1 MILHGILSWSMFTVK
16 FLQRQINIILR
27 TSGPQ
32 DLRTS
37 GPQAFRTSGPQD
49 LRMLLSLSLSL
60 SNVPTMHPHAYIDSL
75 PHYPMPHSPKILQS
89 INAPSYRPTAALPP
103 YNTTIE
109 TLGDSR
115 IRPNETPGDSHIR
128 PNETLGDN
136 ACYASLLILYYLR
149 TSGCCS
155 LSLSLYHA
163 YI

>member
-1 MILHGILSWSMFTVK
+1 MPFSKSVLQMILHGILSWSMFTVK
-16 FLQRQINIILR
+16 FLQRQNKYYIE
-27 TSGPQ
+27 

-37 GPQAFRTSGPQD
+37 GCC
-49 LRMLLSLSLSL
+49 SLSFSIKCTHRA
-60 SNVPTMHPHAYIDSL
+60 PMHPHAYIDSL
-75 PHYPMPHSPKILQS
+75 PHYPMPHCPKILQS

-155 LSLSLYHA
+155 LSLYHA

>member
-1 MILHGILSWSMFTVK
+1 MEHVYSKIPATTNKYYIED
-16 FLQRQINIILR
+16 LR

-60 SNVPTMHPHAYIDSL
+60 SNAPTMHPHAYIDSL
-75 PHYPMPHSPKILQS
+75 PHYPMPHCPK
-89 INAPSYRPTAALPP
+89 PPYRRPTALPP

-136 ACYASLLILYYLR
+136 VA
-149 TSGCCS
+149 
-155 LSLSLYHA
+155 LSLSIMLTSDN
-163 YI
+163 